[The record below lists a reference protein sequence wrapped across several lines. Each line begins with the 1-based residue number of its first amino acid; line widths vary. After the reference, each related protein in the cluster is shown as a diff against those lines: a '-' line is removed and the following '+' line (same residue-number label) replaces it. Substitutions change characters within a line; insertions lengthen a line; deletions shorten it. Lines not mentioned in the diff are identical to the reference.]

1 MVFKYVSRSDMEH
14 SSVNKDKK
22 QCLHN
27 VRVTKAG
34 GIISGAHSSYARI
47 SPIVDWVPIKGKSIC
62 LSPRISEID
71 TGLIHCGEWV
81 FFNGKNNMA

>member
-47 SPIVDWVPIKGKSIC
+47 SPIW
-62 LSPRISEID
+62 
-71 TGLIHCGEWV
+71 TGFPSRGSQSVYHHEYQR
-81 FFNGKNNMA
+81 